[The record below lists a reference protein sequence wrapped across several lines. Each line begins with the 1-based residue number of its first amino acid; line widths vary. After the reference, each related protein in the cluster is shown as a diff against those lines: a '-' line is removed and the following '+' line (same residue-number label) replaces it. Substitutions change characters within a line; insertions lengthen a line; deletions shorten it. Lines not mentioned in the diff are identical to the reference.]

1 MLTWIVDLERGMG
14 RIIVKHRK
22 IHYDFQLTGKLT
34 VVLGDSATGKSV
46 FVETLRKY
54 SYTCLEGFDT
64 VKVMYGIDAI
74 PEDAH
79 NTLIICDLDST
90 MNKEI
95 VRRTIALNNTTN
107 AFLFFGRSYLNE
119 FPVSVDDLYVLSKG
133 NPTKLKAAYPKELYK
148 VPAHYKD
155 CLVEDSGSGLQFWSK
170 ALGNAKSSNGISNF
184 SHAICNDCVC
194 IFDRVGA
201 GAYIDAILY
210 ASAGRRNVT
219 LLDYQCFEAFLLST
233 LFHSEIDVH
242 NVLYKEKRY
251 YKELQEYVSN
261 TYSKKGES
269 LGNLCKDPVKVVR
282 NSRYSALVQTDYI
295 TLYKSLSAEEKEKL
309 RKDYPT
315 VTDILVREDIS
326 AIEDVSFI
334 LQSIFGR

>member
-1 MLTWIVDLERGMG
+1 MG

-22 IHYDFQLTGKLT
+22 IHYDFQLTRKLT

-46 FVETLRKY
+46 FVNTLQKY
-54 SYTCLEGFDT
+54 NYSCLEGFED
-64 VKVMYGIDAI
+64 VKAVTGFASI
-74 PEDAH
+74 PNDAH

-95 VRRTIALNNTTN
+95 VRRTIALNNDTN

-119 FPVSVDDLYVLSKG
+119 FPVSVDDLYVLTRGKI
-133 NPTKLKAAYPKELYK
+133 TELKAAYPKELYK
-148 VPAHYKD
+148 APAHYSD

-184 SHAICNDCVC
+184 SHAICDNCVC

-201 GAYIDAILY
+201 GAYIDAILCE
-210 ASAGRRNVT
+210 SANHRNVT
-219 LLDYQCFEAFLLST
+219 LLDYPCFEAFLLST

-242 NVLYKEKRY
+242 NVPYKEKRY

-269 LGNLCKDPVKVVR
+269 LGNLCKDPAKVVR

>member
-1 MLTWIVDLERGMG
+1 MG

-46 FVETLRKY
+46 FVNTLQKY
-54 SYTCLEGFDT
+54 DYSCLEGFDDIKAVT
-64 VKVMYGIDAI
+64 GFASI
-74 PEDAH
+74 PNEAH

-90 MNKEI
+90 INKEI
-95 VRRTIALNNTTN
+95 VRRTIALNNDTN

-119 FPVSVDDLYVLSKG
+119 FPVSVDDLYVLTRGKI
-133 NPTKLKAAYPKELYK
+133 TELKAAYPKELYK
-148 VPAHYKD
+148 APTHYND
-155 CLVEDSGSGLQFWSK
+155 CLVEDSGFGLQFWSK
-170 ALGNAKSSNGISNF
+170 ALGNAKSSNGISNL
-184 SHAICNDCVC
+184 SHAICDDCVC

-210 ASAGRRNVT
+210 ESAGRRNVT
-219 LLDYQCFEAFLLST
+219 LLDYPCFEAFLLST
-233 LFHSEIDVH
+233 LFHLEIDVR
-242 NVLYKEKRY
+242 NLLYKEKRY
-251 YKELQEYVSN
+251 YEELQECASDM
-261 TYSKKGES
+261 YSKKCES
-269 LGNLCKDPVKVVR
+269 LGILCKDPTKIVR
-282 NSRYSALVQTDYI
+282 SSKYSALVQTDYL
-295 TLYKSLSAEEKEKL
+295 TLYKRLPDEEKEKL

-326 AIEDVSFI
+326 AIEDISFI